1 MDEITKLAKSVL
13 RDMNATNDNTP
24 FGRKR
29 RIWSTDLEKIVELSA
44 AKKAPPLPARLP
56 VPIGAN
62 ERIAIK
68 PTVLEEE
75 FVDYFYEIRQLEMDL
90 EVFLKTE
97 TIQKTPMRERA
108 HRIFEESLDESI
120 PVINLN
126 DASANETNRVEL
138 QSSENAK
145 EIPAMVSVEE
155 EAEEEVTPEIEAHSS
170 AEPVLL
176 EQINQSRAEYEKR
189 YSRQKV
195 VELKKMCESEQLPRY
210 GRKAEIINRL
220 VDNKIK
226 LEYGSPRMRQSY
238 QNAMAAPLKTAPKSL
253 ARSNLTGSTRSQSS
267 IRSNLSTASK
277 SSTTSASS
285 IKAPANST
293 TSSSGSNFSRTPS
306 FKKFAS
312 KIASPFAS
320 PRAPMFKTPSK
331 SKLTSSSSKGLLTKT
346 PSKVDLKAKEDDR
359 SKRIEEMKK
368 EKERERQEKKKRE
381 AEKLA
386 AVKKKR
392 DEELAKKREK
402 QSTKTPSKS
411 AKPVKKL
418 GGLRAK
424 IEEMQKKNNT
434 PQKAPA
440 YAPPPIPQPQSM
452 PVQMESLEE
461 EDEVTVKKKHEPT
474 YSTPLKSMPVA
485 SSQNYEMTPQG
496 CDKWD
501 MNPST
506 KDNYNIDDLESG
518 DETDDDEAPR
528 KQIPIWAES
537 KLLKVALKNQ
547 YFDYERSVT
556 NMQDK
561 VFFAIN
567 PDGEIKLQN
576 IFDHIASDRA
586 RMKYRQPRRSSGQWT
601 TMIEPPAVIDKTIN
615 FDQSVYGANGSMYF

>member
-29 RIWSTDLEKIVELSA
+29 RIWSTDLEKIVELSV
-44 AKKAPPLPARLP
+44 AKRAPPLPARPP
-56 VPIGAN
+56 VTVGPN
-62 ERIAIK
+62 EKITIK
-68 PTVLEEE
+68 PSVLEDE
-75 FVDYFYEIRQLEMDL
+75 FVDYLYEIRQLEMDL
-90 EVFLKTE
+90 EVFLETE
-97 TIQKTPMRERA
+97 TIQKTPMKERA
-108 HRIFEESLDESI
+108 HRIFDESLDEAI

-126 DASANETNRVEL
+126 DASAMDSNRIEIHSL
-138 QSSENAK
+138 ENAK
-145 EIPAMVSVEE
+145 EVPTMESVEE
-155 EAEEEVTPEIEAHSS
+155 EAEEEVTPELHSS
-170 AEPVLL
+170 VEPISL
-176 EQINQSRAEYEKR
+176 ELINKSRAEYEKR

-195 VELKKMCESEQLPRY
+195 AELKKMCDTEKLPKY
-210 GRKAEIINRL
+210 GRKAEIVNRL

-226 LEYGSPRMRQSY
+226 IEYGSPRMRQSY

-253 ARSNLTGSTRSQSS
+253 TRSNLTGSTRSQSS

-277 SSTTSASS
+277 TSTTSASS
-285 IKAPANST
+285 VKAPANST

-320 PRAPMFKTPSK
+320 PRPQMFKTPSK
-331 SKLTSSSSKGLLTKT
+331 SKLTSSSSKGVLSKT
-346 PSKVDLKAKEDDR
+346 PSKADLKAKEDDR
-359 SKRIEEMKK
+359 AKRIEEMKK
-368 EKERERQEKKKRE
+368 EKEREREEKKKRE

-392 DEELAKKREK
+392 EDELTKKREMQLK
-402 QSTKTPSKS
+402 KTPAKSSKP
-411 AKPVKKL
+411 AKKL
-418 GGLRAK
+418 GNLRAK

-440 YAPPPIPQPQSM
+440 HAPPPIPQPQSM
-452 PVQMESLEE
+452 PVRMESLEE
-461 EDEVTVKKKHEPT
+461 DDEMVIRKEHEPT
-474 YSTPLKSMPVA
+474 YTTPLKSMPAA

-556 NMQDK
+556 NMQDR

-601 TMIEPPAVIDKTIN
+601 TMIEPTPVIDKTIN
-615 FDQSVYGANGSMYF
+615 FDKSVYGANGSMYF

>member
-1 MDEITKLAKSVL
+1 
-13 RDMNATNDNTP
+13 
-24 FGRKR
+24 
-29 RIWSTDLEKIVELSA
+29 
-44 AKKAPPLPARLP
+44 
-56 VPIGAN
+56 
-62 ERIAIK
+62 
-68 PTVLEEE
+68 VLEEE

-97 TIQKTPMRERA
+97 TIQKTPMKERA

-126 DASANETNRVEL
+126 DASAIETNRVEL

-145 EIPAMVSVEE
+145 GIPTMVSVEE

-170 AEPVLL
+170 AEPVSL
-176 EQINQSRAEYEKR
+176 EQINESRAEYQKR

-195 VELKKMCESEQLPRY
+195 VELKKMCESEKLPQY

-220 VDNKIK
+220 VDNSESSLISVQISNFYLEIK

-346 PSKVDLKAKEDDR
+346 PSKADLKAKEDDR
-359 SKRIEEMKK
+359 AKRIEEMKK

-386 AVKKKR
+386 AVK
-392 DEELAKKREK
+392 
-402 QSTKTPSKS
+402 
-411 AKPVKKL
+411 V
-418 GGLRAK
+418 
-424 IEEMQKKNNT
+424 
-434 PQKAPA
+434 
-440 YAPPPIPQPQSM
+440 
-452 PVQMESLEE
+452 
-461 EDEVTVKKKHEPT
+461 
-474 YSTPLKSMPVA
+474 
-485 SSQNYEMTPQG
+485 
-496 CDKWD
+496 
-501 MNPST
+501 
-506 KDNYNIDDLESG
+506 
-518 DETDDDEAPR
+518 
-528 KQIPIWAES
+528 
-537 KLLKVALKNQ
+537 LKNTLLVCQ
-547 YFDYERSVT
+547 
-556 NMQDK
+556 
-561 VFFAIN
+561 
-567 PDGEIKLQN
+567 IKFRKN
-576 IFDHIASDRA
+576 ET
-586 RMKYRQPRRSSGQWT
+586 RSSRRNEKSSRQRLHRRV
-601 TMIEPPAVIDKTIN
+601 PN
-615 FDQSVYGANGSMYF
+615 L